1 MGTGDVGTW
10 VSTRWGTTGLELGL
24 GLGPPDLGPRC
35 QWRTE
40 KRHSRGSQ
48 NEGRVRR
55 GITGA
60 VLRHRMLPFLISVRF
75 WKRWQKMERSQE
87 GL

>member
-35 QWRTE
+35 QWRAE
-40 KRHSRGSQ
+40 
-48 NEGRVRR
+48 EG
-55 GITGA
+55 
-60 VLRHRMLPFLISVRF
+60 HRMRAWSGGTLLG
-75 WKRWQKMERSQE
+75 QY
-87 GL
+87 